1 MDKIKL
7 TTTALL
13 SALTAFAHKYAAI
26 VIFVAL
32 MVLLDTV
39 TGIIASIIQGEK
51 ISSEKGAI
59 GFWKKMALFAALA
72 FGFLLDYFIPYMLH
86 YVSIDTPIGT
96 VFGVVIGCYIVV
108 NEAISV
114 CENLYRCNND
124 ILPKWVAR
132 ILTQSK
138 EQLDKGEE

>member
-1 MDKIKL
+1 MDRIKWL
-7 TTTALL
+7 STAVL
-13 SALTAFAHKYAAI
+13 SALTAFSHRYAAI

-39 TGIIASIIQGEK
+39 TGIIASIVSGEK
-51 ISSEKGAI
+51 LSSEKGAI

-72 FGFLLDYFIPYMLH
+72 FGFVLDYFIPFMLA
-86 YVSIDTPIGT
+86 YVSIEAPFGAA
-96 VFGVVIGCYIVV
+96 FGVVIGCYIVI

-124 ILPKWVAR
+124 ILPKWVVK

-138 EQLDKGEE
+138 EQIDKAE